1 MFTIIVL
8 VMNIATNTTR
18 LVLAEM
24 LLKETKKDVSFY
36 SQRVKVEPSETN
48 LSSLADAEAMV
59 RFYEGEIAI
68 YS

>member
-1 MFTIIVL
+1 MKNT
-8 VMNIATNTTR
+8 TNTAR

-36 SQRVKVEPSETN
+36 SQRVKVEPSEAN
-48 LSSLADAEAMV
+48 LNALVDAEAMV
-59 RFYEGEIAI
+59 RFYEGEVAI